1 MARLSPFNTPIFIPH
16 LLDRRQ
22 VRAAASSMPSG
33 QPVPLTAMTPDAA
46 QSTPVVPERSRRTR
60 AMTAS
65 SLRQPSSSSD
75 ESTSLALSE
84 HTLLPTPVD
93 ARPAFVP
100 FQLSDEQCACPKRAP
115 VRRGLRALPRC
126 QQMPTSTATL
136 TCMGTPRC
144 RSTASGDPSS
154 ATSSS
159 RRVQR
164 APVARG
170 FSMVSIGSRAPQPT
184 PSAGSCRYTQAP
196 PRIILCTLR
205 ITLCSP
211 LLTPPLHRR
220 HAPHALLS
228 PHSALG
234 HTRAPTSPPPHTSPI
249 WLRTG
254 ARSWSDTTARGAPSR
269 TRRRRRRRPTCTTR
283 APSPTRSRTS
293 TPTLTLTLTLTHST
307 LTLTPHPHPHPHPL
321 TRTRTLNPNQV
332 KSEHPGATSYE
343 VKAII
348 GQRWRALAEG
358 SVPRPGRHVT
368 HLP

>member
-1 MARLSPFNTPIFIPH
+1 
-16 LLDRRQ
+16 
-22 VRAAASSMPSG
+22 MPSG
-33 QPVPLTAMTPDAA
+33 QPVPLTAMTSDAA

-100 FQLSDEQCACPKRAP
+100 FQLSDEQCACSQACSRASRSESVAP
-115 VRRGLRALPRC
+115 LP

-184 PSAGSCRYTQAP
+184 PSAGSCRYAAIAATSSAP
-196 PRIILCTLR
+196 SSSFSLLTALCTLHFR
-205 ITLCSP
+205 APGTLC
-211 LLTPPLHRR
+211 TPSAR
-220 HAPHALLS
+220 H
-228 PHSALG
+228 
-234 HTRAPTSPPPHTSPI
+234 
-249 WLRTG
+249 
-254 ARSWSDTTARGAPSR
+254 
-269 TRRRRRRRPTCTTR
+269 
-283 APSPTRSRTS
+283 
-293 TPTLTLTLTLTHST
+293 TP
-307 LTLTPHPHPHPHPL
+307 
-321 TRTRTLNPNQV
+321 R
-332 KSEHPGATSYE
+332 
-343 VKAII
+343 
-348 GQRWRALAEG
+348 
-358 SVPRPGRHVT
+358 
-368 HLP
+368 